1 MSEFK
6 TELKFGFLMKN
17 CIRLMMDNTQNKKE
31 ITQMKP
37 HSSEINHTHTKNR
50 MDKTRQINHMEKLL

>member
-1 MSEFK
+1 MLEFK

-17 CIRLMMDNTQNKKE
+17 CIKLMMGNTQNKKE
-31 ITQMKP
+31 ITQIKP

-50 MDKTRQINHMEKLL
+50 LDNTVQINHGEKLL